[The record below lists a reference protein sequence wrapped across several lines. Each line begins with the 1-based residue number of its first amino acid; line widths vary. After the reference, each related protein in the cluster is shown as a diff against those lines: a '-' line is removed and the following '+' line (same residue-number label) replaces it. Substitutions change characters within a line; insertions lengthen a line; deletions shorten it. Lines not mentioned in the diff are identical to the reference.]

1 MKISDRLHFF
11 GVLQYFSKND
21 LFMEHA
27 YQYDCD
33 KIVTC
38 IFSCDLKNTSNFQEI
53 MKYPFEIQLV
63 KIPTYPFFM
72 MIYT

>member
-1 MKISDRLHFF
+1 
-11 GVLQYFSKND
+11 
-21 LFMEHA
+21 MEHA

-38 IFSCDLKNTSNFQEI
+38 IFSCDLKNTSNFREIKRHFQES

-63 KIPTYPFFM
+63 KIPTYPFLM